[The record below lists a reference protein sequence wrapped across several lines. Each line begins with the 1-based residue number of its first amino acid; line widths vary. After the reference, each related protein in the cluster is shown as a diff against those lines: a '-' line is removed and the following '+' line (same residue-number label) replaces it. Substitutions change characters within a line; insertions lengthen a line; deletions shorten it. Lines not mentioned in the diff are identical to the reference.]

1 MEINWLLLSV
11 IVILVACICHGY
23 KVGMMHMVFS
33 VATFLVTI
41 VLVRLLAPVGAQ
53 MLKGNENVYQAIR
66 QPIEELLEENVDGTL
81 RTEEVLEDIHV
92 SGDVKENI
100 LQAAEGIGISE
111 IDVFTPQVKGI
122 AADCITLKVIDLIVY
137 VTLFVIINVGLR
149 VLCFLL
155 DYFSKLPLIK
165 DVNKLAGCGLGLIQG
180 VVVVWLFFVFVTIF
194 AATAWGSWCFER
206 IADSS
211 ILSALYTYN
220 LFLVFV

>member
-1 MEINWLLLSV
+1 MEINWLLVSV
-11 IVILVACICHGY
+11 LVILASCIYHGY
-23 KVGMMHMVFS
+23 KVGLMRMVFS

-53 MLKGNENVYQAIR
+53 MLKSNETVYQAIR
-66 QPIEELLEENVDGTL
+66 QPIEEILDENVDGTV
-81 RTEEVLEDIHV
+81 RTEDVLRDVHV
-92 SGDVKENI
+92 SGDVKESI
-100 LQAAEGIGISE
+100 LQAAEGIGVSE

-137 VTLFVIINVGLR
+137 ASLFIIINVVLR
-149 VLCFLL
+149 ALCFLL

-165 DVNKLAGCGLGLIQG
+165 DVNKIAGCGLGLMEGII
-180 VVVVWLFFVFVTIF
+180 VVWVFFVLVTIF
-194 AATAWGSWCFER
+194 ATTAWGGWCFER

-220 LFLVFV
+220 LFLAFV